1 MAKHEPIIVSLEEGP
16 LTPTNT
22 TGFSGASVTFVGRT
36 RGETHPELG
45 TLTSLYYTAQEA
57 IALSTMRA
65 ICSEL
70 MVAFDLESIT
80 LRHALAHVATGE
92 ASVEVVVQARRRAE
106 AFSACAQ
113 CMNELKER
121 VPIWKQEYFDGGA
134 KWSDNNTSLQ
144 NESRFS

>member
-1 MAKHEPIIVSLEEGP
+1 MEQHEPIIVSLEDGP
-16 LTPTNT
+16 LTPTST

-57 IALSTMRA
+57 IALSTMHA
-65 ICSEL
+65 ICKEL
-70 MVAFDLESIT
+70 VVAFDLKSIA
-80 LRHALAHVATGE
+80 LRHALSHVATGE
-92 ASVEVVVQARRRAE
+92 ASVEVVVQARHRAE

-121 VPIWKQEYFDGGA
+121 VPIWKQEHFDGGT
-134 KWSDNNTSLQ
+134 KWSNNNTSLQ
-144 NESRFS
+144 NGSRFS